1 MRSTGGARGRPR
13 LPKRLEFP
21 VAWTSSALSTVGT
34 RTLHVA
40 YPLLALAQTGSP
52 TAAGWTGFAL
62 TIPILVFY
70 VPGGLVVDRLSPRT
84 IMFVAELGRF
94 LTVLSVLASLAFG
107 EPHLVHLILAALLE
121 GTLWVMYNL
130 AETSLL
136 PSLVEPVKVRSAL
149 AKSEGAGHLA
159 SLAGRPLGGYLFG
172 LGAMVPFV
180 LNAVL
185 FFLSSLLTLPLLRRS
200 GPRPPRASLLHDL
213 SGGFRVLRRQV
224 FLRGAITLVTLTN
237 LLVNTL
243 VMIFIAGSEG
253 MSPLTIGLVLAVG
266 GVGGAL
272 GALRAHYRKPSGST
286 LLVHAWIWA
295 GAMFLAM
302 VGALLQAV
310 LGTTWQLWPIFFALA
325 FITTGYGGAMSN
337 VAIRVTEVEHIA
349 PRELARV
356 IGVSRLS
363 SYGALCFAAP
373 LGGLLVTWCGIE
385 GGSIVLFVLMLVLAL
400 AATYLPGVRNWLTP
414 PLPSRLYE
422 QHTPAQ
428 AV

>member
-1 MRSTGGARGRPR
+1 M
-13 LPKRLEFP
+13 
-21 VAWTSSALSTVGT
+21 AWTSSALSTVGT

-94 LTVLSVLASLAFG
+94 LTVLSVLGALAFG
-107 EPHLVHLILAALLE
+107 TPQLVHLIVAALLE
-121 GTLWVMYNL
+121 GMLWVMYNL

-172 LGAMVPFV
+172 LGAMVPFM

-185 FFLSSLLTLPLLRRS
+185 FFLSSLLTLPLLRRAE
-200 GPRPPRASLLHDL
+200 PRPVRSSLLRDL
-213 SGGFRVLRRQV
+213 SEGFRILRRQV

-243 VMIFIAGSEG
+243 VMIFIAGSGG

-272 GALRAHYRKPSGST
+272 GALRAHHKPPTGST

-295 GAMFLAM
+295 GALFLAM
-302 VGALLQAV
+302 VGAVLQAM
-310 LGTTWQLWPIFFALA
+310 LGTTWQLWPVFFALA
-325 FITTGYGGAMSN
+325 FVTTGYGGAMSN
-337 VAIRVTEVEHIA
+337 VAIRVMEVERIEPH
-349 PRELARV
+349 ELARV

-385 GGSIVLFVLMLVLAL
+385 GGSIVLFGLTLLLAVT
-400 AATYLPGVRNWLTP
+400 ATYAPPVRRWLTP
-414 PLPSRLYE
+414 PMPHVSYE
-422 QHTPAQ
+422 HRPAQ
-428 AV
+428 TV